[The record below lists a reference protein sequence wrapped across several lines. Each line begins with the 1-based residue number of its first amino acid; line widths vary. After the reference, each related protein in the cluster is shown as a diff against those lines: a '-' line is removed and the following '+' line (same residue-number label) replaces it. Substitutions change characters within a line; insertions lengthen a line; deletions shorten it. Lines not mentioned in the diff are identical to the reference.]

1 LDTIL
6 RSWSPIEISCGQLTR
21 AGSGVC
27 SAGRILALLRY
38 QAEEKRMHAG
48 MSEFIAEQMKGLTE
62 MVTELRRSRVEAAR
76 KAAVESA
83 ARIKSLNQRVRSL
96 ARSGLRVTAASQG
109 AVQSL
114 IELQEDIVTS
124 ALNDA
129 AVQME
134 RLAYTESVRDLAR
147 VQGEILQAARQRI
160 VDDIA
165 RAVTVL
171 KSAAGDMRKAAERP
185 EAAKP
190 IKTKAKA
197 KAKVKVKAKTRTPTR
212 AARNVRKTARRARR

>member
-1 LDTIL
+1 MF
-6 RSWSPIEISCGQLTR
+6 R
-21 AGSGVC
+21 A
-27 SAGRILALLRY
+27 RILALLAY
-38 QAEEKRMHAG
+38 PVEEKPMHAG
-48 MSEFIAEQMKGLTE
+48 MSEFVAEHMKGLTE
-62 MVTELRRSRVEAAR
+62 MVTELRRSRVAAAR

-96 ARSGLRVTAASQG
+96 ARSGVRVTAASQG

-129 AVQME
+129 AAQME

-171 KSAAGDMRKAAERP
+171 KSAAGDVRKAAERA

-190 IKTKAKA
+190 AKARPKAKAKA
-197 KAKVKVKAKTRTPTR
+197 KAKVTVRAKSKAAPRTKR
-212 AARNVRKTARRARR
+212 KARKSVRRART

>member
-1 LDTIL
+1 
-6 RSWSPIEISCGQLTR
+6 
-21 AGSGVC
+21 
-27 SAGRILALLRY
+27 
-38 QAEEKRMHAG
+38 
-48 MSEFIAEQMKGLTE
+48 
-62 MVTELRRSRVEAAR
+62 
-76 KAAVESA
+76 
-83 ARIKSLNQRVRSL
+83 VRSL
-96 ARSGLRVTAASQG
+96 ARSGVRVTAASQG

-129 AVQME
+129 AAQMQ

-171 KSAAGDMRKAAERP
+171 KSAAGDVRKAAERA

-190 IKTKAKA
+190 AKARPKAKAKA
-197 KAKVKVKAKTRTPTR
+197 KAKVTVRAKSKAAPRTKR
-212 AARNVRKTARRARR
+212 KARKSVRRART

>member
-1 LDTIL
+1 
-6 RSWSPIEISCGQLTR
+6 
-21 AGSGVC
+21 
-27 SAGRILALLRY
+27 
-38 QAEEKRMHAG
+38 MHAG

-62 MVTELRRSRVEAAR
+62 MVTELRRSRVQAAR

-129 AVQME
+129 AAQME

-171 KSAAGDMRKAAERP
+171 RSAAGDVRKAAERA
-185 EAAKP
+185 ESAKP
-190 IKTKAKA
+190 VKAKAKA
-197 KAKVKVKAKTRTPTR
+197 KAKVKAKSKVKAKARAKAKARTKTPTR
-212 AARNVRKTARRARR
+212 AARKARKTVRRARG

>member
-1 LDTIL
+1 MF
-6 RSWSPIEISCGQLTR
+6 R
-21 AGSGVC
+21 A
-27 SAGRILALLRY
+27 RILALLAY
-38 QAEEKRMHAG
+38 PVEEKPMHAG
-48 MSEFIAEQMKGLTE
+48 MSEFVAEQMKGLTE
-62 MVTELRRSRVEAAR
+62 MVTELRRSRVAAAR

-96 ARSGLRVTAASQG
+96 ARSGVRVTAASQG

-129 AVQME
+129 AAQME

-171 KSAAGDMRKAAERP
+171 KSAAGDVRKAAERA

-190 IKTKAKA
+190 AKARPKAKAKA
-197 KAKVKVKAKTRTPTR
+197 KAKVTVRAKSKAAPRTKR
-212 AARNVRKTARRARR
+212 KARKSVRRART

>member
-1 LDTIL
+1 
-6 RSWSPIEISCGQLTR
+6 
-21 AGSGVC
+21 
-27 SAGRILALLRY
+27 
-38 QAEEKRMHAG
+38 MHAG
-48 MSEFIAEQMKGLTE
+48 MSEFVAEQVKGLTE
-62 MVTELRRSRVEAAR
+62 MVTDLRKSRVAAAR

-96 ARSGLRVTAASQG
+96 ARSGVRVTAASQG

-129 AVQME
+129 AAQME

-147 VQGEILQAARQRI
+147 VQGEVLQAARQRI

-171 KSAAGDMRKAAERP
+171 KSAAGDVRKAAER
-185 EAAKP
+185 ARATKP
-190 IKTKAKA
+190 VKSKAKA
-197 KAKVKVKAKTRTPTR
+197 KAKVRAKTKTKGKS
-212 AARNVRKTARRARR
+212 RKTVQRARQRR

>member
-1 LDTIL
+1 
-6 RSWSPIEISCGQLTR
+6 
-21 AGSGVC
+21 
-27 SAGRILALLRY
+27 
-38 QAEEKRMHAG
+38 MHAG
-48 MSEFIAEQMKGLTE
+48 MSEFVAEQMKGLTE
-62 MVTELRRSRVEAAR
+62 MVTELRRSRVAAAR

-96 ARSGLRVTAASQG
+96 ARSGVRVTAASQG

-129 AVQME
+129 AAQME

-171 KSAAGDMRKAAERP
+171 KSAAGDVRKAAERAEP
-185 EAAKP
+185 SKPIKAKAKAKP
-190 IKTKAKA
+190 KAKAKTKAKA
-197 KAKVKVKAKTRTPTR
+197 KAKAKAKRK
-212 AARNVRKTARRARR
+212 VRKTAQRARR

>member
-1 LDTIL
+1 
-6 RSWSPIEISCGQLTR
+6 
-21 AGSGVC
+21 
-27 SAGRILALLRY
+27 
-38 QAEEKRMHAG
+38 MHAG
-48 MSEFIAEQMKGLTE
+48 MSEFVAEQMKGLTE
-62 MVTELRRSRVEAAR
+62 MVTELRRSRVAAAR

-96 ARSGLRVTAASQG
+96 ARSGVRVTAASQG

-124 ALNDA
+124 ALSDA
-129 AVQME
+129 AAQME

-171 KSAAGDMRKAAERP
+171 KSAAGDVRKAAERA

-190 IKTKAKA
+190 ATARSKPKANV
-197 KAKVKVKAKTRTPTR
+197 KAKVKARAKTKAAPKAK
-212 AARNVRKTARRARR
+212 RKSRRSVQRART

>member
-1 LDTIL
+1 V
-6 RSWSPIEISCGQLTR
+6 
-21 AGSGVC
+21 A
-27 SAGRILALLRY
+27 
-38 QAEEKRMHAG
+38 
-48 MSEFIAEQMKGLTE
+48 
-62 MVTELRRSRVEAAR
+62 AAR

-96 ARSGLRVTAASQG
+96 ARSGVRVTAASQG

-129 AVQME
+129 AAQME

-165 RAVTVL
+165 RAVTAL
-171 KSAAGDMRKAAERP
+171 KSAAGDVRKAAERA

-190 IKTKAKA
+190 VKAKAKA
-197 KAKVKVKAKTRTPTR
+197 KAKVRAKTKVKATATTKSKRK
-212 AARNVRKTARRARR
+212 ARKTVRRARA

>member
-1 LDTIL
+1 
-6 RSWSPIEISCGQLTR
+6 
-21 AGSGVC
+21 
-27 SAGRILALLRY
+27 
-38 QAEEKRMHAG
+38 MHAG
-48 MSEFIAEQMKGLTE
+48 MSEFVAEHMKGLTE
-62 MVTELRRSRVEAAR
+62 MVTELRKSRVAAAR

-96 ARSGLRVTAASQG
+96 ARSGVRVTAASQG

-129 AVQME
+129 AAQME

-171 KSAAGDMRKAAERP
+171 KSAAGDVRKAAE
-185 EAAKP
+185 
-190 IKTKAKA
+190 
-197 KAKVKVKAKTRTPTR
+197 
-212 AARNVRKTARRARR
+212 

>member
-1 LDTIL
+1 
-6 RSWSPIEISCGQLTR
+6 
-21 AGSGVC
+21 
-27 SAGRILALLRY
+27 
-38 QAEEKRMHAG
+38 MHTA
-48 MSEFIAEQMKGLTE
+48 MSEFVAEQMQGLTE
-62 MVTELRRSRVEAAR
+62 MVTELRKSRVAAAR

-83 ARIKSLNQRVRSL
+83 ARIKSLNKRVRSL
-96 ARSGLRVTAASQG
+96 AKSGLRVTAASQG

-129 AVQME
+129 AAQME

-147 VQGEILQAARQRI
+147 VQAEILLAARQRI

-171 KSAAGDMRKAAERP
+171 KGAAGDVRNAAKRA

-190 IKTKAKA
+190 VKARAKA
-197 KAKVKVKAKTRTPTR
+197 KAKTRVKASAKVKARKKTATRAKRKATRT
-212 AARNVRKTARRARR
+212 AQRARR

>member
-1 LDTIL
+1 
-6 RSWSPIEISCGQLTR
+6 
-21 AGSGVC
+21 
-27 SAGRILALLRY
+27 
-38 QAEEKRMHAG
+38 MHAG
-48 MSEFIAEQMKGLTE
+48 MSEFVAEQMKGLTE
-62 MVTELRRSRVEAAR
+62 MVTELRRSRVAAAR

-129 AVQME
+129 AAQME

-171 KSAAGDMRKAAERP
+171 KSAAGDVRKAAERAA
-185 EAAKP
+185 AAKP
-190 IKTKAKA
+190 AKARPKAKA
-197 KAKVKVKAKTRTPTR
+197 KAKAKLKAGAKTKAAPKAK
-212 AARNVRKTARRARR
+212 RKSRKSVQRART

>member
-1 LDTIL
+1 
-6 RSWSPIEISCGQLTR
+6 
-21 AGSGVC
+21 
-27 SAGRILALLRY
+27 LRY
-38 QAEEKRMHAG
+38 QAEEKPMHAG

-62 MVTELRRSRVEAAR
+62 MVTELRRSRVQAAR

-96 ARSGLRVTAASQG
+96 AKSGLRVTAASQG

-129 AVQME
+129 AAQME

-171 KSAAGDMRKAAERP
+171 RSAAGDVRKAAERA

-190 IKTKAKA
+190 VKAKAKA
-197 KAKVKVKAKTRTPTR
+197 KAKVKAKSKVKAKAKVKARTKTPTR
-212 AARNVRKTARRARR
+212 AARKARKTVRRARG

>member
-1 LDTIL
+1 
-6 RSWSPIEISCGQLTR
+6 
-21 AGSGVC
+21 
-27 SAGRILALLRY
+27 
-38 QAEEKRMHAG
+38 MHAG
-48 MSEFIAEQMKGLTE
+48 MSEFVAEQVKGLTE
-62 MVTELRRSRVEAAR
+62 MVTELRKSRVAAAR

-96 ARSGLRVTAASQG
+96 ARSGVRVTAASQG

-129 AVQME
+129 AAQME

-147 VQGEILQAARQRI
+147 VQGEVLQAARQRI

-171 KSAAGDMRKAAERP
+171 KSAAGDVRKAAERAG
-185 EAAKP
+185 AAKP
-190 IKTKAKA
+190 VKSKAKA
-197 KAKVKVKAKTRTPTR
+197 KAKVRAKAKTTTKGKS
-212 AARNVRKTARRARR
+212 RKTVQRARQRR

>member
-1 LDTIL
+1 
-6 RSWSPIEISCGQLTR
+6 
-21 AGSGVC
+21 
-27 SAGRILALLRY
+27 
-38 QAEEKRMHAG
+38 MHAG
-48 MSEFIAEQMKGLTE
+48 MSEFVAEQMKGLTE
-62 MVTELRRSRVEAAR
+62 MVTELRRSRVAAAR

-129 AVQME
+129 AAQME

-171 KSAAGDMRKAAERP
+171 KSAAGDVRKAAERAA
-185 EAAKP
+185 AAKP
-190 IKTKAKA
+190 AKARPKAKAKAKA
-197 KAKVKVKAKTRTPTR
+197 KAKVKAGAKTKAAPKAK
-212 AARNVRKTARRARR
+212 RKSRKSVQRART

>member
-1 LDTIL
+1 
-6 RSWSPIEISCGQLTR
+6 
-21 AGSGVC
+21 
-27 SAGRILALLRY
+27 
-38 QAEEKRMHAG
+38 MHAG
-48 MSEFIAEQMKGLTE
+48 MSEFVSEQMKGLTE
-62 MVTELRRSRVEAAR
+62 MVAELRRSRVAAAR

-96 ARSGLRVTAASQG
+96 ARSGVRVTAASQG

-129 AVQME
+129 AAQME

-147 VQGEILQAARQRI
+147 VQGEILQAARKRI
-160 VDDIA
+160 VEDIA

-171 KSAAGDMRKAAERP
+171 KSAAGDVRKAAERVEP
-185 EAAKP
+185 AKP
-190 IKTKAKA
+190 IKAKAKAKGNAKVKAKTKAKA
-197 KAKVKVKAKTRTPTR
+197 KRK
-212 AARNVRKTARRARR
+212 VRKTVQRTRR

>member
-1 LDTIL
+1 
-6 RSWSPIEISCGQLTR
+6 
-21 AGSGVC
+21 
-27 SAGRILALLRY
+27 
-38 QAEEKRMHAG
+38 MHAG

-62 MVTELRRSRVEAAR
+62 MVTELRRSRVQAAR

-83 ARIKSLNQRVRSL
+83 ARIKLLNQRVRSL
-96 ARSGLRVTAASQG
+96 AKSGLRVTAASQG

-129 AVQME
+129 AAQME

-171 KSAAGDMRKAAERP
+171 RSAAGDVRKAAERA

-190 IKTKAKA
+190 VKAKAKA
-197 KAKVKVKAKTRTPTR
+197 KAKVKAKSKVKAKAKVKAKVKARTKTPTR
-212 AARNVRKTARRARR
+212 AARKARKTVRRARG

>member
-1 LDTIL
+1 
-6 RSWSPIEISCGQLTR
+6 
-21 AGSGVC
+21 
-27 SAGRILALLRY
+27 
-38 QAEEKRMHAG
+38 MHAG

-62 MVTELRRSRVEAAR
+62 MVTELRRSRVQAAR

-83 ARIKSLNQRVRSL
+83 ARIKLLNQRVRSL
-96 ARSGLRVTAASQG
+96 AKSGLRVTAASQG

-129 AVQME
+129 AAQME

-171 KSAAGDMRKAAERP
+171 RSAAGDVRKAAERA

-190 IKTKAKA
+190 VKAKAKA
-197 KAKVKVKAKTRTPTR
+197 KAKVKAKSKVKAKAKVKARTKTPTR
-212 AARNVRKTARRARR
+212 AARKARKTVRRARG

>member
-1 LDTIL
+1 
-6 RSWSPIEISCGQLTR
+6 
-21 AGSGVC
+21 
-27 SAGRILALLRY
+27 
-38 QAEEKRMHAG
+38 
-48 MSEFIAEQMKGLTE
+48 
-62 MVTELRRSRVEAAR
+62 
-76 KAAVESA
+76 
-83 ARIKSLNQRVRSL
+83 
-96 ARSGLRVTAASQG
+96 VTAASQG

-129 AVQME
+129 AAQME

-160 VDDIA
+160 IDDIA

-171 KSAAGDMRKAAERP
+171 KSAAGDVRKAAERA

-190 IKTKAKA
+190 VKSKA
-197 KAKVKVKAKTRTPTR
+197 KAKVKVRAKAKAKAKAKRK
-212 AARNVRKTARRARR
+212 ARKTVPRARR

>member
-1 LDTIL
+1 
-6 RSWSPIEISCGQLTR
+6 
-21 AGSGVC
+21 
-27 SAGRILALLRY
+27 
-38 QAEEKRMHAG
+38 MHAG

-62 MVTELRRSRVEAAR
+62 MVTELRRSRVQ
-76 KAAVESA
+76 A

-96 ARSGLRVTAASQG
+96 AKSGLRVTAASQG

-129 AVQME
+129 AAQME

-171 KSAAGDMRKAAERP
+171 RSAAGDVRKAAERA

-190 IKTKAKA
+190 VKAKAKA
-197 KAKVKVKAKTRTPTR
+197 KAKVKAKSKVKAKAKVKAKVKARTKTPTR
-212 AARNVRKTARRARR
+212 AARKARKTVRRARG

>member
-1 LDTIL
+1 MF
-6 RSWSPIEISCGQLTR
+6 R
-21 AGSGVC
+21 
-27 SAGRILALLRY
+27 GRILALLRY
-38 QAEEKRMHAG
+38 QAGEKPMHAG
-48 MSEFIAEQMKGLTE
+48 MSEFVAEQMKGLTE
-62 MVTELRRSRVEAAR
+62 MVTELRRSRVAAAR
-76 KAAVESA
+76 KVAAESA

-96 ARSGLRVTAASQG
+96 AKSGVRVTAASQG

-129 AVQME
+129 AAQLE

-160 VDDIA
+160 VDDIG

-171 KSAAGDMRKAAERP
+171 KSAAGDVRKATERAG
-185 EAAKP
+185 AARPVKSKAKA
-190 IKTKAKA
+190 KTKAK
-197 KAKVKVKAKTRTPTR
+197 TSTR
-212 AARNVRKTARRARR
+212 AKRKARKSVKRARR

>member
-1 LDTIL
+1 MF
-6 RSWSPIEISCGQLTR
+6 R
-21 AGSGVC
+21 AG
-27 SAGRILALLRY
+27 ILALLAY
-38 QAEEKRMHAG
+38 PVEEKPMHAG
-48 MSEFIAEQMKGLTE
+48 MSEFVAEQMKGLTE
-62 MVTELRRSRVEAAR
+62 IVTELRRSRVAAAR

-96 ARSGLRVTAASQG
+96 ARSGVRVTAASRG

-129 AVQME
+129 AAQME

-165 RAVTVL
+165 RAVTAL
-171 KSAAGDMRKAAERP
+171 KSAAGDVRKAAERA

-190 IKTKAKA
+190 VKAKAKA
-197 KAKVKVKAKTRTPTR
+197 KAKVRAKTKVKATATTKSKRK
-212 AARNVRKTARRARR
+212 ARKTVRRARA